1 MKRTEDNSG
10 SERHQKALFE
20 YVSTTAGL
28 RCKLVDDSNIEIH
41 QLSDQKIIQFELQAI
56 SDVLSRS
63 DSDGQPFIQVNFKSG
78 KKLLLTGSLIGFK
91 PAPVLGLDLNK
102 LPKVV
107 TTPDLISVF
116 EAIED
121 AVAMKA
127 PGDELETLKKVFNS
141 ILAGGEHVGFDL
153 AQERQWLWCLIH
165 AKATA

>member
-1 MKRTEDNSG
+1 MKRMKDDSME
-10 SERHQKALFE
+10 QYLKALSE
-20 YVSTTAGL
+20 YVTTTPGL
-28 RCKLVDDSNIEIH
+28 KCKVLDQERVEIH
-41 QLSDQKIIQFELQAI
+41 QVSDQKTIHFELSAV

-63 DSDGQPFIQVNFKSG
+63 DSEGQPFIQVNFKTG
-78 KKLLLTGSLIGFK
+78 KKILLTGSLIGFK

-127 PGDELETLKKVFNS
+127 STEELETLKKVFNS
-141 ILAGGEHVGFDL
+141 ILAGGELIGFDL
-153 AQERQWLWCLIH
+153 AQERQWLWCLMH

>member
-1 MKRTEDNSG
+1 MEQNNN
-10 SERHQKALFE
+10 EQYQKALTN
-20 YVSTTAGL
+20 YISTTVGL
-28 RCKLVDDSNIEIH
+28 RLKFTEDYNVEIH
-41 QLSDQKIIQFELQAI
+41 QLSDQKVIHFELMNV

-63 DSDGQPFIQVNFKSG
+63 DSEGQPFIQVNFKTG
-78 KKLLLTGSLIGFK
+78 KKILLTGSLIGFK
-91 PAPVLGLDLNK
+91 PAPILGLDINK

-121 AVAMKA
+121 AVAMKVPA
-127 PGDELETLKKVFNS
+127 DELETLKKVFNS
-141 ILAGGEHVGFDL
+141 ILAGGELIGFDL